1 MRIDLLS
8 NNGLKKKSHDITEL
22 KDDSFLIKRSSNL
35 NFSSDNDTTLHE
47 YINYIPSILNI

>member
-1 MRIDLLS
+1 MKIDLLS

-22 KDDSFLIKRSSNL
+22 KDESFLIKRSSNL

-47 YINYIPSILNI
+47 YINYIPSTLNI

>member
-22 KDDSFLIKRSSNL
+22 KDESFLIKRSSNL

-47 YINYIPSILNI
+47 YINYIPSTLNI